1 MKISFNKKYSTIALY
16 AVAIILFAVICVK
29 AIIVSPVGLSSV
41 WGGIRQIIKTL
52 FYALIVAYI
61 MSPVMNFFH
70 HKVFRFIQKKRE
82 FSVIRKL
89 VALFFTFL
97 VFFSVITAFVWFAI
111 PQVVANI
118 ENLGTV
124 LTGYYESIDT
134 YISTLKEN
142 SPVFEKLYSTVI
154 KNDGNLGDLLNEA
167 LAALLAAVT
176 SASDYI
182 ITFISNFVNE
192 VKTIFMGVFLSIY
205 FVYYKEMLVSQ
216 VSRFFRA
223 FMRPKTFAYASHIVD
238 DIDIKF
244 AKFLRGKAFDSTIV
258 GIVLYIVYKIVG
270 MPYAEILALV
280 GGIMNMVPTF
290 GPIIASFVCGFI
302 LLLTAPKMLFAYIII
317 VCVVGLTDS
326 QIIEPKMLGDSLGLK
341 PVWIT
346 LSVIIMSALFGLFGM
361 FFGVPIFA
369 VIYTLVK
376 EAVDNRTAQR
386 EAREPIAEVESTD
399 TVPEETATESAPE
412 ENANDSA
419 AEDTPT
425 DDQK

>member
-1 MKISFNKKYSTIALY
+1 MKLSFNKKYSTIALY
-16 AVAIILFAVICVK
+16 AAALILFMVVCVK
-29 AIIVSPVGLSSV
+29 AIIVSPIGLTSI

-61 MSPVMNFFH
+61 MAPVMNFFH

-82 FSVIRKL
+82 ESVIRKL
-89 VALFFTFL
+89 IALFFTFII
-97 VFFSVITAFVWFAI
+97 FFSVLTAFVWFVA
-111 PQVVANI
+111 PQVVNNI
-118 ENLGTV
+118 ENLGRV
-124 LTGYYESIDT
+124 LTGYYESVDT

-142 SPVFEKLYSTVI
+142 SPAFEKLYSIVL
-154 KNDGNLGDLLNEA
+154 KNDGNLGDILTDA

-192 VKTIFMGVFLSIY
+192 VKTIFIGIFLSIY

-216 VSRFFRA
+216 VSRFAKA

-238 DIDIKF
+238 DIDLKF

-258 GIVLYIVYKIVG
+258 GIVLYITYKIVG
-270 MPYAEILALV
+270 MPYAEILALI
-280 GGIMNMVPTF
+280 GGVMNMVPTF
-290 GPIIASFVCGFI
+290 GPLVASFVCGFI
-302 LLLTAPKMLFAYIII
+302 IILTSPDMLIAYIII
-317 VCVVGLTDS
+317 VCVVGLADS

-376 EAVDNRTAQR
+376 ESVDARIAQR
-386 EAREPIAEVESTD
+386 DARETTIVA
-399 TVPEETATESAPE
+399 VPERENVPSEEGAETDKEK
-412 ENANDSA
+412 D
-419 AEDTPT
+419 DTPSGDVT
-425 DDQK
+425 ENN